1 MESDNP
7 YFRPGYQGGF
17 WEFRL
22 SHYPSSILRDI
33 YPLTRSE
40 YRSANLARRASYAYL
55 IQTIEASLTACEEA
69 GVLLGESGP
78 KTMRESFVVA
88 GRLGLLP
95 PNLGEDLAS
104 LADLRNRVVHK
115 NDQVDSKLVV
125 YERLLG
131 LITAGYGAYEA
142 FMAFDLARLPI
153 QAAPDRVVD
162 REYVRAHIH
171 RHLDD
176 SSMQAKALRR
186 LDRETRTPRYVIEPK
201 RIKAFLRITQ
211 KEKPRD

>member
-7 YFRPGYQGGF
+7 YFRPGYRGGF

-33 YPLTRSE
+33 YPLTRSK

-55 IQTIEASLTACEEA
+55 IQTTEASRTACEEA
-69 GVLLGESGP
+69 GVLLGAPGP
-78 KTMRESFVVA
+78 KTMRETFIAA

-95 PNLGEDLAS
+95 MNLGQDLAG
-104 LADLRNRVVHK
+104 LADLRNTVVHK

-125 YERLLG
+125 YERLLS

-153 QAAPDRVVD
+153 EAAPNRVVD
-162 REYVRAHIH
+162 REYVRAHIQS
-171 RHLDD
+171 HLDD

-186 LDRETRTPRYVIEPK
+186 LDRETRPARYVIEPK

-211 KEKPRD
+211 MDKPRD